1 MSPDQVSFTGEPLG
15 APCVALTAAS
25 AASRA
30 MRSACRRFHASNG
43 VSPGRMNL
51 VPSSTGT
58 FAPPCTEAERGAVA
72 VVGVA
77 RESAGRSLGAS
88 AATSG
93 KGATGLIDVALALV
107 LDPFA
112 VFRRRFAGLRPSSL
126 WSHRRMVSRPISIP
140 ISRSPPTSDSADSP
154 AALSRSNSSRCASSC
169 AVAWL
174 RGCRAWATAWASV
187 VGRAVVGEVWMGN
200 DMGVIGERYAQ
211 RSGGARGAPRA
222 HSKRKRLDVGVLTY
236 FFLLFWLSELSSFF
250 GFFVGRFIGPVGSLR
265 LYFVFSV
272 GSFRSCSWVESL
284 DLDSLGSRLSDSLDY
299 SVQFLFF
306 ELSLGSGGGG
316 C

>member
-1 MSPDQVSFTGEPLG
+1 MDIIVPCPLSVA
-15 APCVALTAAS
+15 APVFRAAS
-25 AASRA
+25 SWTL
-30 MRSACRRFHASNG
+30 RSACRRFHASNG

-58 FAPPCTEAERGAVA
+58 FAPRRTEPERGAVA
-72 VVGVA
+72 VAGVA
-77 RESAGRSLGAS
+77 RESAGRSLCAT

-107 LDPFA
+107 LDPLA
-112 VFRRRFAGLRPSSL
+112 VFRRRFAGLRPSSC
-126 WSHRRMVSRPISIP
+126 WSHRRIVSRPIWIP
-140 ISRSPPTSDSADSP
+140 IRRSPPTSDSADSP

-187 VGRAVVGEVWMGN
+187 VGRAVVGVVWMGN

-211 RSGGARGAPRA
+211 RSGSARGAVWVP
-222 HSKRKRLDVGVLTY
+222 SKRKRLDVGVLTY
-236 FFLLFWLSELSSFF
+236 FFLLFWLGEVSSSY
-250 GFFVGRFIGPVGSLR
+250 GFFVDWFIGSVDSLG
-265 LYFVFSV
+265 LYFVFLV
-272 GSFRSCSWVESL
+272 GSFHSCSLVESV
-284 DLDSLGSRLSDSLDY
+284 DLESLVSRLSDFSDY
-299 SVQFLFF
+299 SVQFLCF